1 MSICLQDKLKDP
13 VVKHMR
19 LNPPRLHMDLT
30 VGEALSEI
38 RRHPPEGR
46 IIYFYAVDSDNRLR
60 GVIPTRRLLLAPS
73 DQPLREIMVRQV
85 VAIPDTAT
93 VLDACEFFTMH
104 KLLAFPVV
112 DEQRHLLGMVDVDL
126 YTEEVHEL
134 ESVGA
139 SDQLFQLIGVTA
151 AQARRASV
159 LDAFRY
165 RLPWLGC
172 NLVSGIL
179 AAFLAAQYESVM
191 AEVVA
196 LAAFIPV
203 VLALAESVA
212 MQSVTLS
219 LQVLHGQR
227 PTWASLFTKLR
238 RELLTGLLLGL
249 ATGVAV
255 GLVSLWWD
263 IKGFVAVT
271 LLGGI
276 TGGVTLSAI
285 LGMTLPYMLRL
296 LRRDPQVASGPIA
309 LASADLVTL
318 LFYFN
323 LAVAM
328 FR

>member
-1 MSICLQDKLKDP
+1 MSIGVQEKLNDP

-19 LNPPRLHMDLT
+19 LNPPRLHVDLT
-30 VGEALSEI
+30 VGEALAEI
-38 RRHPPEGR
+38 RKHPPEGR
-46 IIYFYAVDSDNRLR
+46 IIYFYAVDSEGRLA
-60 GVIPTRRLLLAPS
+60 GVVPTRRLLLAPN

-85 VAIPDTAT
+85 IAIPATAT

-112 DEQRHLLGMVDVDL
+112 DSENRLLGMVDVDL

-134 ESVGA
+134 ENVGA

-159 LDAFRY
+159 FDAFRY

-172 NLVSGIL
+172 NLASGIL
-179 AAFLAAQYESVM
+179 AAFLAAQYESVL
-191 AEVVA
+191 AQVVA

-219 LQVLHGQR
+219 LQVLHGHR
-227 PTWASLFTKLR
+227 PTWASLALKLR
-238 RELLTGLLLGL
+238 RELLTGLLLGVT
-249 ATGVAV
+249 TGALV

-263 IKGFVAVT
+263 TQGRVAMT

-276 TGGVTLSAI
+276 AGGVTLSAI
-285 LGMTLPYMLRL
+285 VGMTLPFALRL

-309 LASADLVTL
+309 LAAADLITL

-323 LAVAM
+323 LAVALIG
-328 FR
+328 

>member
-1 MSICLQDKLKDP
+1 MSVCLQEKLNDP

-30 VGEALSEI
+30 VGEALAEI

-46 IIYFYAVDSDNRLR
+46 IIYFYAVDSENRLA

-73 DQPLREIMVRQV
+73 EQPLREIMVRQV
-85 VAIPDTAT
+85 VAIPDSAT

-112 DEQRHLLGMVDVDL
+112 DKQRHLLGMVDVDL

-159 LDAFRY
+159 FDAFRY

-172 NLVSGIL
+172 NLASGIG
-179 AAFLAAQYESVM
+179 AAFLAAQYESVL

-227 PTWASLFTKLR
+227 PTWASLLLKLR
-238 RELLTGLLLGL
+238 RELVTGLLLG
-249 ATGVAV
+249 ATTGALVA
-255 GLVSLWWD
+255 LVSFWWD
-263 IKGFVAVT
+263 PYGRVAVT

-276 TGGVTLSAI
+276 AGGVTLSAV
-285 LGMTLPYMLRL
+285 LGMSLPFLLRL

-309 LASADLVTL
+309 LAGADLVTL
-318 LFYFN
+318 LF
-323 LAVAM
+323 
-328 FR
+328 